1 MPRYIDADAELERL
15 PDDLPYKGSVK
26 RVLMQAPA
34 ALEWISVEERL
45 PDRSGTYLVIGKNGT
60 PHTAHFYAD
69 CPKFSNQYV
78 RFWMPLPEAPEEVEK

>member
-1 MPRYIDADAELERL
+1 MRKYIDADAELERL

-34 ALEWISVEERL
+34 VNEWVSVKERL
-45 PDRSGTYLVIGKNGT
+45 PDRSGTYLVIGKSGT

-69 CPKFSNQYV
+69 APKFSNRYV
-78 RFWMPLPEAPEEVEK
+78 RFWMPLPAAPVEVEE